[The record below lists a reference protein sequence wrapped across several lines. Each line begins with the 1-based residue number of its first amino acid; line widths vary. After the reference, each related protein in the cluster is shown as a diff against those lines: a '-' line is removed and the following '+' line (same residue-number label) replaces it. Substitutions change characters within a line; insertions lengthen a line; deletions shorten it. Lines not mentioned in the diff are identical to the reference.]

1 MVEDFGL
8 LQSHAFGIQLPQKP
22 GIIPTFHSFLGSKNK
37 ESNSINW
44 TEDFLQNGLG
54 YAGTWKNPCFW
65 PEIGKFLR
73 RTPTE
78 ILPSIMGMQRAFSER

>member
-22 GIIPTFHSFLGSKNK
+22 GIIPVFHPFLRRKNK

-44 TEDFLQNGLG
+44 AEDFLQNGLW
-54 YAGTWKNPCFW
+54 YAGTRKNPCF
-65 PEIGKFLR
+65 
-73 RTPTE
+73 
-78 ILPSIMGMQRAFSER
+78 S